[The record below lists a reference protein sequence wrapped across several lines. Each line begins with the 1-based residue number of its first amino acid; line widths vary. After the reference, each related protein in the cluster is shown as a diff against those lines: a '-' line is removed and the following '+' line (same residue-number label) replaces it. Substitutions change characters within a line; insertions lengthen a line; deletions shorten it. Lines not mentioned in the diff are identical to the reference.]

1 MIAAKAAL
9 LRERGE
15 RLSVEEI
22 TFASPESKEVLVRLV
37 AASACHSDMH
47 VVAAGGPHLPLV
59 VGHEAAGVVEE
70 VGPGVDGLSVG
81 DKVVFSFVPSCRR
94 CRACMR
100 GDEVA
105 CVRGSQIGGDGRP
118 LNGTYRAK
126 STDQLDV
133 GQMVRL
139 GAFAEYTVVHQDS
152 VQVLPPTTDLK
163 IASLLSCGFVTGAG
177 AAINIAAIEPGESA
191 LVVGFGGVGAAAVQG
206 CVIAGAAQVIA
217 VDVHDDKLK
226 LARDFGA
233 TDTVNAATD
242 DWVSAVL
249 DLTGGW
255 GVDKALTCIGTID
268 DNHLKDFLRCVRDV
282 GHAVVVGAGNP
293 QLALRDMG
301 RKSLTWT
308 LYGSHRPKADQLT
321 FLTLHDAGRLRLREM
336 ISAEYSLDQ
345 VNECLGDMAEG
356 KLIRGVIDFGSATQ
370 DA

>member
-1 MIAAKAAL
+1 MVTAKAAL

-15 RLSVEEI
+15 PLSVEVI
-22 TFASPESKEVLVRLV
+22 TFGAPEEKEVLVRLV
-37 AASACHSDMH
+37 AASACHSDLH
-47 VVAAGGPHLPLV
+47 VVSAGGPHLPLII
-59 VGHEAAGVVEE
+59 GHEAAGVVEQ

-81 DKVVFSFVPSCRR
+81 DKVVFSFVPSCGR
-94 CRACMR
+94 CRACIR

-118 LNGTYRAK
+118 LNGTYRAT
-126 STDQLDV
+126 STDQLEV

-152 VQVLPPTTDLK
+152 VQVLPSDTDLK

-191 LVVGFGGVGAAAVQG
+191 LVIGFGGVGAAAVQG
-206 CVIAGAAQVIA
+206 CVVAGAGQVIA
-217 VDVHDDKLK
+217 VDVHEEKLK

-233 TDTVNAATD
+233 TDTVNAATE

-255 GVDKALTCIGTID
+255 GVDKAMTCIGTVD
-268 DNHLKDFLRCVRDV
+268 DDHLRDFLRCVRDL

-293 QLALRDMG
+293 RLALRDMG

-308 LYGSHRPKADQLT
+308 LYGSRRPKADQLM
-321 FLTLHDAGRLRLREM
+321 LLRLYDAGRLRLREM
-336 ISAEYSLDQ
+336 ISAEYDLDQ
-345 VNECLGDMAEG
+345 VNECLNDMAAG
-356 KLIRGVIDFGSATQ
+356 TLIRGVIDFGAGTR
-370 DA
+370 DG